1 MSDAALHFQVA
12 SHHHV
17 RTKAGLFDVGHMV
30 QTKCV
35 NNPLPL
41 FSESPLSPL
50 DPRPNRF
57 RGPTSAAFLE
67 WLTPSC
73 LTSLSPYSSTLSVLL
88 NERGGIIDDTIIT
101 KHSEDAFYVV
111 TNAGRRDRDLGW
123 FAQKIEEWNN
133 DSGGK
138 SEKGK
143 VEMEILEGW
152 GLLALQGPEAAK
164 YLQTLTSFDLRSLT
178 FGRSAFVPL
187 EGFNLHVARGGYTG
201 EDGFEV

>member
-1 MSDAALHFQVA
+1 MRNTRF
-12 SHHHV
+12 
-17 RTKAGLFDVGHMV
+17 
-30 QTKCV
+30 
-35 NNPLPL
+35 
-41 FSESPLSPL
+41 
-50 DPRPNRF
+50 NRF

-88 NERGGIIDDTIIT
+88 NEKGGIIDDTIIT

-111 TNAGRRDRDLGW
+111 TNAGRRDRDLAW
-123 FAQKIEEWNN
+123 FAEKINEWNA
-133 DSGGK
+133 DGSR

-143 VEMEILEGW
+143 VEVEVLDGW

-201 EDGFEV
+201 EDGFEVCPPLPALPAPKC